1 MKKSE
6 AKTATKRVNRMSKKI
21 SKSSAP
27 LFIPNASETPA
38 PKAYTREEIESV
50 LTTIMF
56 AAVSLAALLLALSI
70 FITVVRN

>member
-1 MKKSE
+1 VKKSE
-6 AKTATKRVNRMSKKI
+6 AKTATKRVNAMSKKI

-56 AAVSLAALLLALSI
+56 AAVSLSAVLLTLSI

>member
-6 AKTATKRVNRMSKKI
+6 AKTATKRVNAMSKKI
-21 SKSSAP
+21 SKCSGP

-56 AAVSLAALLLALSI
+56 AAVSLAAVLLALSI

>member
-6 AKTATKRVNRMSKKI
+6 AKTATKRVNRMGKKI

-56 AAVSLAALLLALSI
+56 AAVSLSAVLLTLSI

>member
-1 MKKSE
+1 VKKSE
-6 AKTATKRVNRMSKKI
+6 AKTATKRVNRMGKKI

-56 AAVSLAALLLALSI
+56 AAVSLSAVLLTLSI

>member
-1 MKKSE
+1 
-6 AKTATKRVNRMSKKI
+6 MSKKI

>member
-1 MKKSE
+1 VKKSE
-6 AKTATKRVNRMSKKI
+6 AKTATKRVNRMGKKI

-56 AAVSLAALLLALSI
+56 AAVSLAAVLLALSI

>member
-6 AKTATKRVNRMSKKI
+6 AKTATKRVNAMSKKI
-21 SKSSAP
+21 RKSSAP

-50 LTTIMF
+50 FTTIMF
-56 AAVSLAALLLALSI
+56 AAVSLSAVLLALSI